1 MFCGARRDKVQCN
14 DALSSVGMS
23 RQDSQGGGNAPSVV
37 DEDNA
42 GDLMDMTAS
51 TQTRTLE
58 DFRNRPIG
66 FILHYVR
73 QEAASHAVVIAS
85 VVAAVSC
92 GIGSQYAI
100 KHMVDVLALGTSGA
114 LWLAYGLLVGLIL
127 ADNML
132 WRVGGWVAARAFVG
146 VTGAVRRDLFRHLT
160 GHAPSYFADRLP
172 GMVAGR
178 VSATANAIF
187 ITENTFS
194 WNVLPPALALVGAI
208 CVLASVD
215 PVMAGTLV
223 AAAVVLSA
231 FIYRLAKRG
240 APIHRSYASE
250 AAKVDGELVDV
261 IGNMGLVRLFGAT
274 FREQERLADR
284 IGVELSAR
292 QRSLRYMERLRLI
305 HAAITGILTAGLLG
319 WALLLWQA
327 GRATPGDIVLVSS
340 LGFAILHGTRDLAVA
355 LVDLT
360 QHIARLSEAISTL
373 LVPHDLPDAPHA
385 EPLPAP
391 KHGGGVPIG
400 FEGVR
405 FAYPKRAPILDG
417 FDLRIEPGERVGLV
431 GLSGAGKSTVLT
443 LVQRF
448 YDVGL
453 GRIVVAG
460 RDIRDLTQESL
471 RQIIG
476 VVPQDISLFHRSVRE
491 NIRYGRPDATDAEV
505 MAAAEAAHCRAFI
518 EALPEGFDTVV
529 GDRGIK
535 LSGGQRQRIAIA
547 RAFLKNAPVLLLDEA
562 TSALDS
568 ESERAVQEALDDLMQ
583 GRTVIAIAHRLSTL
597 QRFDRI
603 VVMEAGR
610 VIDTGTPAALAARPG
625 IYRTLLQRQLGHAE
639 EAHAA

>member
-1 MFCGARRDKVQCN
+1 
-14 DALSSVGMS
+14 
-23 RQDSQGGGNAPSVV
+23 
-37 DEDNA
+37 
-42 GDLMDMTAS
+42 MDMTAS

-58 DFRNRPIG
+58 AFRNRPIS

-85 VVAAVSC
+85 VFVAVAC

-100 KHMVDVLALGTSGA
+100 KHLVDVLALGASGA
-114 LWLAYGLLVGLIL
+114 LWLAYGLLVGLIV

-208 CVLASVD
+208 CVLATVD

-223 AAAVVLSA
+223 AAAAALSV
-231 FIYRLAKRG
+231 FIYHLAKRG
-240 APIHRSYASE
+240 GPIHRSYATE

-284 IGVELSAR
+284 IGVELATR
-292 QRSLRYMERLRLI
+292 QRSLRYMEQLRLI
-305 HAAITGILTAGLLG
+305 HAAITAVLTAGLLG

-327 GRATPGDIVLVSS
+327 GRATPGDIVLVCS

-391 KHGGGVPIG
+391 KHGGGVPIA
-400 FEGVR
+400 FQGVR

-443 LVQRF
+443 LMQRF

-453 GRIVVAG
+453 GRIEVAG

-529 GDRGIK
+529 GDRGVK

-547 RAFLKNAPVLLLDEA
+547 RAFLKDAPVLLLDEA

-583 GRTVIAIAHRLSTL
+583 DRTVIAIAHRLSTL
-597 QRFDRI
+597 QHFDRI

-610 VIDTGTPAALAARPG
+610 VIDAGTPAALAARPG
-625 IYRTLLQRQLGHAE
+625 VYRTLLQRQLGHP

>member
-1 MFCGARRDKVQCN
+1 
-14 DALSSVGMS
+14 
-23 RQDSQGGGNAPSVV
+23 VV
-37 DEDNA
+37 DEDNV

-58 DFRNRPIG
+58 AFRNRPIS

-73 QEAASHAVVIAS
+73 QEAAPHAVVIAS
-85 VVAAVSC
+85 VFVAVAC

-100 KHMVDVLALGTSGA
+100 KHLVDVLALGASGA

-208 CVLASVD
+208 CVLATVD

-223 AAAVVLSA
+223 AAAAALSV
-231 FIYRLAKRG
+231 FIYHLAKRG
-240 APIHRSYASE
+240 GPIHRSYATE

-284 IGVELSAR
+284 IGVELAAR
-292 QRSLRYMERLRLI
+292 QRSLRYMEQLRLI
-305 HAAITGILTAGLLG
+305 HAAITAVLTAGLLG

-327 GRATPGDIVLVSS
+327 GRATPGDIVLVCS

-391 KHGGGVPIG
+391 KHGGGVPIA
-400 FEGVR
+400 FQGVR

-453 GRIVVAG
+453 GRIEVAG

-471 RQIIG
+471 RQITG

-529 GDRGIK
+529 GDRGVK

-603 VVMEAGR
+603 VVMEAGH

-625 IYRTLLQRQLGHAE
+625 IYRSLLRRQLGHP

>member
-1 MFCGARRDKVQCN
+1 
-14 DALSSVGMS
+14 
-23 RQDSQGGGNAPSVV
+23 
-37 DEDNA
+37 
-42 GDLMDMTAS
+42 MDMTAS
-51 TQTRTLE
+51 TQTRYLE
-58 DFRNRPIG
+58 GFRHRPIG
-66 FILHYVR
+66 FMLHYVR
-73 QEAASHAVVIAS
+73 QEAAPHAVVIAS
-85 VVAAVSC
+85 VVAAVAC
-92 GIGSQYAI
+92 AIGSQYAI
-100 KHMVDVLALGTSGA
+100 KHLVDVLALGNSGTI
-114 LWLAYGLLVGLIL
+114 WLAYGLLVGLII

-132 WRVGGWVAARAFVG
+132 WRVGGWVASRAFVA

-178 VSATANAIF
+178 VSATSNAIF
-187 ITENTFS
+187 TTESMFS
-194 WNVLPPALALVGAI
+194 WNVLPPALSLVGSI
-208 CVLASVD
+208 CVLGSVD
-215 PVMAGTLV
+215 LAMAAVLV
-223 AAAVVLSA
+223 AAAAALSV

-240 APIHRSYASE
+240 GPIHHSYAAE

-274 FREQERLADR
+274 FREQARLADR
-284 IGVELSAR
+284 IGVELAAR
-292 QRSLRYMERLRLI
+292 QRSLRYMEQLRLI
-305 HAAITGILTAGLLG
+305 HAAITAVLTAALLG
-319 WALLLWQA
+319 WALLLWQM
-327 GRATPGDIVLVSS
+327 GRASPGDIVLVCS

-360 QHIARLSEAISTL
+360 QHVARLAEAISTL

-391 KHGGGVPIG
+391 QHGGVPIA

-405 FAYPKRAPILDG
+405 FAYPKRPPILDG
-417 FDLRIEPGERVGLV
+417 FHLHIEPGERIGLV

-448 YDVGL
+448 YDVGA

-505 MAAAEAAHCRAFI
+505 LAAAEAAHCREFI

-529 GDRGIK
+529 GDRGVK

-547 RAFLKNAPVLLLDEA
+547 RAFLKDAPVLLLDEA

-597 QRFDRI
+597 QCFDRI
-603 VVMEAGR
+603 VVMEHGR
-610 VIDTGTPAALAARPG
+610 VIDQGTPAALAARPG
-625 IYRTLLQRQLGHAE
+625 VYRTLLQRQLGHAE
-639 EAHAA
+639 AHAA

>member
-1 MFCGARRDKVQCN
+1 M
-14 DALSSVGMS
+14 
-23 RQDSQGGGNAPSVV
+23 V
-37 DEDNA
+37 DEDNV

-58 DFRNRPIG
+58 TFRNRPIG

-85 VVAAVSC
+85 VVAAVAC
-92 GIGSQYAI
+92 AIGSQYAI
-100 KHMVDVLALGTSGA
+100 KHLVDELALGTSGA
-114 LWLAYGLLVGLIL
+114 IWLAYGLLVGLIL

-132 WRVGGWVAARAFVG
+132 WRVGGWVASRAFVA

-178 VSATANAIF
+178 VSATSNAIF
-187 ITENTFS
+187 TTESMFS
-194 WNVLPPALALVGAI
+194 WNVLPPALSLVGSI

-215 PVMAGTLV
+215 LVMAATLV
-223 AAAVVLSA
+223 AAAVTLSI

-240 APIHRSYASE
+240 GPIHRSYATE

-274 FREQERLADR
+274 FREQARLADH
-284 IGVELSAR
+284 IGVELAAR
-292 QRSLRYMERLRLI
+292 QRSLRYMEQLRLI
-305 HAAITGILTAGLLG
+305 HAAITAVLTAGLLG

-327 GRATPGDIVLVSS
+327 GRATPGDIVLVCS

-391 KHGGGVPIG
+391 GHGGGVPID
-400 FEGVR
+400 FQGVR

-417 FDLRIEPGERVGLV
+417 FDLRVEPGERVGLV

-453 GRIVVAG
+453 GRIEVAG

-471 RQIIG
+471 RQITG

-529 GDRGIK
+529 GDRGVK

-547 RAFLKNAPVLLLDEA
+547 RAFLKDAPVLLLDEA

-583 GRTVIAIAHRLSTL
+583 DRTVIAIAHRLSTL

-603 VVMEAGR
+603 VVMEHGR
-610 VIDTGTPAALAARPG
+610 VIDQGTPAALAARPG